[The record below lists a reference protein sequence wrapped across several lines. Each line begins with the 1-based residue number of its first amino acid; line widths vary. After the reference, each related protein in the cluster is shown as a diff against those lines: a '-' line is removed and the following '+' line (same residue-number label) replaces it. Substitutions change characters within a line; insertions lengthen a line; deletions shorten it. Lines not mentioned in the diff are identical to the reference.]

1 MKTDK
6 QTPNEEKERLSIQ
19 ASSAGKERLER
30 SALAGD
36 ETSQQ
41 TLSVSKEKEQK
52 KDPEAASPAQSTD
65 RTDRMEY
72 PNPPTPAEKA
82 ADQEED
88 LLEENTLPQDQP
100 DETLL
105 LPSEKPASASGSANP
120 AVKETFKP
128 ADSSAENTK
137 SGRQK
142 GRRHAFRQLLS
153 YMGKHRMEFLF
164 VGVLVSISGLANLV
178 GTYMIRPVVN
188 TATYGSW
195 HRLSILL
202 IATGV
207 IYLCGVLS
215 TWGYTQIMA
224 KGAQQVTKEIRH
236 DLFSKMESLPL
247 KVFDTTKYGD
257 LMARFTS
264 DVDTVSDALNNAFA
278 SVIQNFIQAFG
289 TLVML
294 FVLNWQ
300 LSLIVLVF
308 YLFMFLYILIAS
320 KTSRRYFSAQQK
332 YIGALNGF
340 AEEAIAGLRV
350 IKVFNHEAASMDNFK
365 TYDEKLEQASEKALS
380 YSQTMVPAVVSFSY
394 INYAIVAVA
403 GGYMVLNGMSD
414 VGSLASYLV
423 FVRQA
428 AAPINQFVNQAT
440 MLLSALSGA
449 ERIFDFMQT
458 PPETDDGLVTLAYGR
473 KEPETGKWMES
484 SVPADGWVWKHPR
497 PDGSCEYV
505 PLAGDIRFENLDFSY
520 VPGKQILYDLN
531 LYAKPG
537 QMIALV
543 GSTGAGKTTIT
554 NLLNR
559 FYELDSG
566 SILYDGID
574 VRLIKKDDLRKS
586 LAMVLQDTH
595 LFAGTIMD
603 NIRYGNL
610 HASDEECIAAA
621 KLANADSFIR
631 RLPEGYQTKI
641 SSDGASLSQGQRQ
654 LLSIARAAVAN
665 PPVLVLDEA
674 TSSIDTR
681 TEKQIETGM
690 KQLMKDRTSFV
701 IAHRLSTV
709 RNADCIVVLDK
720 GRIVERGS
728 HEDLL
733 KKNGFYAQLY
743 NGMFELS

>member
-1 MKTDK
+1 M
-6 QTPNEEKERLSIQ
+6 N
-19 ASSAGKERLER
+19 R
-30 SALAGD
+30 SREVCL
-36 ETSQQ
+36 T
-41 TLSVSKEKEQK
+41 
-52 KDPEAASPAQSTD
+52 
-65 RTDRMEY
+65 M
-72 PNPPTPAEKA
+72 N
-82 ADQEED
+82 
-88 LLEENTLPQDQP
+88 
-100 DETLL
+100 
-105 LPSEKPASASGSANP
+105 
-120 AVKETFKP
+120 
-128 ADSSAENTK
+128 K
-137 SGRQK
+137 SK

-153 YMGKHRMEFLF
+153 YMGNHAFEFLM
-164 VGVLVSISGLANLV
+164 VGILVSISAIANLA

-188 TATYGSW
+188 AASQFERQKLVWLLVLTAG
-195 HRLSILL
+195 
-202 IATGV
+202 
-207 IYLCGVLS
+207 IYLGGVLS
-215 TWGYTQIMA
+215 AWGYTQIMA
-224 KGAQQVTKEIRH
+224 KGAQQVTREIRH
-236 DLFSKMESLPL
+236 DLFSGMESLPL
-247 KVFDTTKYGD
+247 RVFDTTRFGD

-278 SVIQNFIQAFG
+278 SVIQSFIQAFG
-289 TLVML
+289 TLILL
-294 FVLNWQ
+294 FVLNWR
-300 LSLIVLVF
+300 LSLIVVVF
-308 YLFMFLYILIAS
+308 YLLMMVYILIAS
-320 KTSRRYFSAQQK
+320 KTSRRYFSDQQRF
-332 YIGALNGF
+332 IGALNGF
-340 AEEAIAGLRV
+340 VEEAIAGLRV
-350 IKVFNHEAASMDNFK
+350 IKVFNHEKASLEEFEV
-365 TYDEKLEQASEKALS
+365 YDRNLEQASEKALS

-403 GGYMVLNGMSD
+403 GGYMVLSGMSD

-449 ERIFDFMQT
+449 ERIFEFMALE
-458 PPETDDGLVTLAYGR
+458 PEPDEGRVTLAFGR
-473 KEPETGKWMES
+473 RDPKTGQWSES
-484 SVPADGWVWKHPR
+484 DHLEDGWVWKHPR
-497 PDGSCEYV
+497 ADGSCEYV
-505 PLAGDIRFENLDFSY
+505 PLEGDVRFDHVDFSY
-520 VPGKQILYDLN
+520 VPDKQILYDLD
-531 LYAKPG
+531 LYARPG
-537 QMIALV
+537 QIIALV

-559 FYELDSG
+559 FYELNSG

-574 VRLIKKDDLRKS
+574 IRLIEKDDLRRS

-595 LFAGTIMD
+595 LFSGTIME

-610 HASDEECIAAA
+610 NATDEDCIAAA

-631 RLPEGYQTKI
+631 RLPEGYQTRI
-641 SSDGASLSQGQRQ
+641 SADGASLSQGQRQ

-681 TEKQIETGM
+681 TEKQIEAGM
-690 KQLMKDRTSFV
+690 KQLMKGRTTFV

-728 HEDLL
+728 HEELM